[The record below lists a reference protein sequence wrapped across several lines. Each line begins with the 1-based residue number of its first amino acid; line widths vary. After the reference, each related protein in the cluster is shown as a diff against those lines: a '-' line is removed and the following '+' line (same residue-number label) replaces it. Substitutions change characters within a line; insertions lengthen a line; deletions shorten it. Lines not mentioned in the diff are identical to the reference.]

1 LHPTGRPLL
10 ELVLVHKEKH
20 PITVKCHRCDERT
33 EAVCMDDENGSQFGD
48 PNLLLCMTR
57 IDKGRT
63 LLIQVFNTATSIAR
77 LRTRQ
82 LEGN

>member
-1 LHPTGRPLL
+1 
-10 ELVLVHKEKH
+10 
-20 PITVKCHRCDERT
+20 
-33 EAVCMDDENGSQFGD
+33 MDDENGSQFGD
-48 PNLLLCMTR
+48 PNLPLCMTR

>member
-1 LHPTGRPLL
+1 
-10 ELVLVHKEKH
+10 
-20 PITVKCHRCDERT
+20 
-33 EAVCMDDENGSQFGD
+33 MDDENGSQFGD

-63 LLIQVFNTATSIAR
+63 LLIQVFNAATSIAR